1 VEDDLI
7 TALIPAARQ
16 AIESEIQRPI
26 GVQTFEIGLE
36 YFPFFLQFPKSPFV
50 ELVSA
55 KYIDSD
61 GAEHTVFDLETSPPT
76 TSGIY
81 ILDELK
87 GIMNVK
93 VGEHWPLTILNYGYP
108 VHIRYKAGF
117 DPLPAALKQAM
128 LRMVAHLYANREAVF
143 RGRAFRCRWA
153 WSISAICTARCGSD
167 DQCRRS
173 CAAASSSSAWRPVRT
188 LPAKR
193 TGHGRRSPRFGA
205 SLRIRDR
212 RTSASAKSN
221 SLPSR

>member
-1 VEDDLI
+1 MSEIYGFERNSPDWINDFISGPDSEPVTLAECKAHMKIDINVEDDLI
-7 TALIPAARQ
+7 EALIPAARQ
-16 AIESEIQRPI
+16 AIESEIQRPL
-26 GVQTFEIGLE
+26 GVQLFEIGLE
-36 YFPFFLQFPKSPFV
+36 YFPFFLQFPKAPFA

-87 GIMNVK
+87 GILNVK

-128 LRMVAHLYANREAVF
+128 LRMVAHLYANREAVIQGQSMPLPLGVEYLCNLHREVRF
-143 RGRAFRCRWA
+143 R
-153 WSISAICTARCGSD
+153 
-167 DQCRRS
+167 
-173 CAAASSSSAWRPVRT
+173 
-188 LPAKR
+188 
-193 TGHGRRSPRFGA
+193 
-205 SLRIRDR
+205 
-212 RTSASAKSN
+212 
-221 SLPSR
+221 